1 MEVSRWRL
9 FRSVVRAAL
18 TTTGLVGLYYV
29 MPITDRWSG
38 SAIARLSIGMIL
50 FAGLVAW
57 QVRAVLRSN
66 YPALRTI
73 EALAAAI
80 PLFLLVFASAY
91 LLVAE
96 IEPTSFSERLSKT
109 DSLYFTVTVFATVG
123 FGDITPTIAATRVM
137 VMIQMIADLIVIG
150 LVVHV
155 MLGAVKVRIQQVRSV
170 AAADNASDPS
180 TS

>member
-1 MEVSRWRL
+1 MVSRWLL
-9 FRSVVRAAL
+9 FRSLARATLTTAAL
-18 TTTGLVGLYYV
+18 VVVYYA
-29 MPITDRWSG
+29 MPITDRWGG
-38 SAIARLSIGMIL
+38 SAATRLFIGML
-50 FAGLVAW
+50 AFAVLVGW

-66 YPALRTI
+66 YPGLRTL

-91 LLVAE
+91 LLVADL
-96 IEPTSFSERLSKT
+96 EPGSFSEQMSKT

-155 MLGAVKVRIQQVRSV
+155 MLGAVKVRIQQVRSSGN
-170 AAADNASDPS
+170 DESRSLPQ
-180 TS
+180 